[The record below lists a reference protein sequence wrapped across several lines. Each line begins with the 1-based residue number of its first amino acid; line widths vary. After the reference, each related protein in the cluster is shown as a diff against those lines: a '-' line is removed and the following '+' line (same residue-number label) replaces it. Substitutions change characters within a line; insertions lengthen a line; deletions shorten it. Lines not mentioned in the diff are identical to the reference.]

1 MNHPTFPEDSLANA
15 SREEIMAALFAHMVI
30 QHTNMAMLMLGKVP
44 HPETGEKMADLEA
57 AKMFVDQLEMLE
69 FKTKGNLGKQEDGL
83 LKQSLMAARLAFVE
97 AMEAQASEA
106 SPAPAAPAEKL
117 ENQPASPEAV
127 KPIVESAASA
137 ADEESRKR
145 FSKKY

>member
-106 SPAPAAPAEKL
+106 SPAPAAPAAAGSITL
-117 ENQPASPEAV
+117 WIWFGVVLAV
-127 KPIVESAASA
+127 VVIGGYVLT
-137 ADEESRKR
+137 SRR
-145 FSKKY
+145 